1 MSIIFRKKQGI
12 LVPKTNNPPT
22 PQQILGN
29 IGLGAVLGITLGKKK
44 AELINNLINE
54 TVERLIMEK
63 LFLISPSSIKK
74 LEYFVSYQLIDGKK
88 TVKTLFLKK
97 KIWMS
102 FVRISYDEMILTGT
116 KSSDFLSFLENKQ
129 CKKIKISREQLENYI

>member
-1 MSIIFRKKQGI
+1 MKTKNVKK
-12 LVPKTNNPPT
+12 VFD
-22 PQQILGN
+22 
-29 IGLGAVLGITLGKKK
+29 
-44 AELINNLINE
+44 
-54 TVERLIMEK
+54 
-63 LFLISPSSIKK
+63 LF
-74 LEYFVSYQLIDGKK
+74 GKK

-102 FVRISYDEMILTGT
+102 FVRISYDEMMLTGT